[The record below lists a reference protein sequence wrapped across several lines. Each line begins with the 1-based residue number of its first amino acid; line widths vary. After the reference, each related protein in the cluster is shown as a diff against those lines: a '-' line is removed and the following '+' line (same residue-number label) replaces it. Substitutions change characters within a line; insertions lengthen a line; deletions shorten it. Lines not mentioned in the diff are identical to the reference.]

1 METVIPLDKMTVAEK
16 LRALEEIWNDLQKTA
31 EEIPSPAWH
40 EDVLKARAER
50 VREGSSRFGDWTE
63 AKRRILERTK

>member
-1 METVIPLDKMTVAEK
+1 METAIPFDKMTVVEK

-40 EDVLKARAER
+40 ADVLYARAER
-50 VREGSSRFGDWTE
+50 VREGSSWFGDWTE
-63 AKRRILERTK
+63 AKRRMLERTK